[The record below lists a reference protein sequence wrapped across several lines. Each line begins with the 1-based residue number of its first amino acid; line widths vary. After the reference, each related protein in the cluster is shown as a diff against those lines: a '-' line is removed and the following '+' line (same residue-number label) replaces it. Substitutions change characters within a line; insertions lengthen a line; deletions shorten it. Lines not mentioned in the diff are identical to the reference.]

1 MNNFKSQCAAF
12 SRPIDPGQLLR
23 QGTGGRPDQAMDSA
37 WLLSLRVP
45 QAPRSN
51 TDPHVVAECPQ
62 PLARLHV
69 PWRKLVWARPDDDFP
84 EAAQANVRNC
94 PVVAADRVPES
105 GRNTSVAPDN
115 VVQQYPSGQHTFPT
129 PPPKAMAH
137 QADFPCA
144 LSAVPT
150 ANLSRPRSFRSVL
163 NPVPPSQTSPWATS
177 TVRPSR
183 DRCRQSHTPNF
194 STLSSPACG
203 QSGKPRCSFSCLIAW
218 SRIACTRETAS
229 TNCHDLLAWRG
240 QASRDARTVTL
251 VRAQLQHQG
260 RPQR

>member
-84 EAAQANVRNC
+84 EAAQAKALLMEWSPPISCATV
-94 PVVAADRVPES
+94 
-105 GRNTSVAPDN
+105 GR
-115 VVQQYPSGQHTFPT
+115 
-129 PPPKAMAH
+129 
-137 QADFPCA
+137 
-144 LSAVPT
+144 
-150 ANLSRPRSFRSVL
+150 
-163 NPVPPSQTSPWATS
+163 
-177 TVRPSR
+177 
-183 DRCRQSHTPNF
+183 
-194 STLSSPACG
+194 
-203 QSGKPRCSFSCLIAW
+203 
-218 SRIACTRETAS
+218 
-229 TNCHDLLAWRG
+229 
-240 QASRDARTVTL
+240 
-251 VRAQLQHQG
+251 
-260 RPQR
+260 

>member
-1 MNNFKSQCAAF
+1 MTAFKSQCTAF
-12 SRPIDPGQLLR
+12 SRPIDAGQLLR
-23 QGTGGRPDQAMDSA
+23 QGAAGRSDQAMDSA
-37 WLLSLRVP
+37 WLVSLRVP

-105 GRNTSVAPDN
+105 G
-115 VVQQYPSGQHTFPT
+115 QHTFPT

-150 ANLSRPRSFRSVL
+150 ANLSRLRSFRSVL
-163 NPVPPSQTSPWATS
+163 NPVPPSQTSPWATASMPTS
-177 TVRPSR
+177 TTNGFGCLPRKPR
-183 DRCRQSHTPNF
+183 
-194 STLSSPACG
+194 LSSQRSSRCLLKCSAWVRILKRAAAIMSLI
-203 QSGKPRCSFSCLIAW
+203 QSARNNGHDPYAYLKDVL
-218 SRIACTRETAS
+218 TRLPS
-229 TNCHDLLAWRG
+229 L
-240 QASRDARTVTL
+240 
-251 VRAQLQHQG
+251 
-260 RPQR
+260 

>member
-1 MNNFKSQCAAF
+1 MTAFKSQCTAF
-12 SRPIDPGQLLR
+12 SRPIDAGQLLR
-23 QGTGGRPDQAMDSA
+23 QGAAGRSDQAMDSA
-37 WLLSLRVP
+37 WLVSLRVP

-129 PPPKAMAH
+129 PPPKAMANI
-137 QADFPCA
+137 A
-144 LSAVPT
+144 LGYSLN
-150 ANLSRPRSFRSVL
+150 ANLDHKWIRLPTQKTTAIQPAFIPL
-163 NPVPPSQTSPWATS
+163 PSQMLG
-177 TVRPSR
+177 VG
-183 DRCRQSHTPNF
+183 SHTQ
-194 STLSSPACG
+194 A
-203 QSGKPRCSFSCLIAW
+203 RCCDHEF
-218 SRIACTRETAS
+218 
-229 TNCHDLLAWRG
+229 DPVG
-240 QASRDARTVTL
+240 
-251 VRAQLQHQG
+251 
-260 RPQR
+260 P

>member
-1 MNNFKSQCAAF
+1 MTAFKSQCTAF
-12 SRPIDPGQLLR
+12 SRPIDAGQLLR
-23 QGTGGRPDQAMDSA
+23 QGAAGRSDQAMDSA
-37 WLLSLRVP
+37 WLVSLRVP

-62 PLARLHV
+62 PLARLPV

-150 ANLSRPRSFRSVL
+150 ANLSRLRSFRSVL
-163 NPVPPSQTSPWATS
+163 NPVPPSQTSPWATASMPTS
-177 TVRPSR
+177 TTNGFGCLPRKPR
-183 DRCRQSHTPNF
+183 
-194 STLSSPACG
+194 LSSQRSSRCLLKCSAWVRILKRAAAIMSLI
-203 QSGKPRCSFSCLIAW
+203 QSARNNGHDPYAYLKDVL
-218 SRIACTRETAS
+218 TRLPS
-229 TNCHDLLAWRG
+229 L
-240 QASRDARTVTL
+240 
-251 VRAQLQHQG
+251 
-260 RPQR
+260 

>member
-1 MNNFKSQCAAF
+1 MQCAAF
-12 SRPIDPGQLLR
+12 SRPIDAGQLLR

-45 QAPRSN
+45 QVPRSN
-51 TDPHVVAECPQ
+51 TDPHVITERPQ
-62 PLARLHV
+62 PLARAHV
-69 PWRKLVWARPDDDFP
+69 PWRKLVWARPADDFP

-115 VVQQYPSGQHTFPT
+115 VVQQYPSVQHTFPT

-137 QADFPCA
+137 QADFPCP

-163 NPVPPSQTSPWATS
+163 NPVPPSQTSPWATASMPTSS
-177 TVRPSR
+177 TNGFGCIPRKPRLSSQRSSRCLLKCSAR
-183 DRCRQSHTPNF
+183 DRMLKCAAAIMSLIQSARNNGHDPYAYLKDVLTRLPTQRA
-194 STLSSPACG
+194 SEIAELLPHRWHPA
-203 QSGKPRCSFSCLIAW
+203 
-218 SRIACTRETAS
+218 
-229 TNCHDLLAWRG
+229 
-240 QASRDARTVTL
+240 
-251 VRAQLQHQG
+251 
-260 RPQR
+260 

>member
-1 MNNFKSQCAAF
+1 
-12 SRPIDPGQLLR
+12 
-23 QGTGGRPDQAMDSA
+23 MDSA
-37 WLLSLRVP
+37 WFVSLRVP
-45 QAPRSN
+45 QVPRSN

-105 GRNTSVAPDN
+105 GRNTSVAPGN

-163 NPVPPSQTSPWATS
+163 NPVPLSQTSPWAYSLNANLVHKWFRLLIQKT
-177 TVRPSR
+177 TAIQPAFIPLPSQMLGAGSHAQA
-183 DRCRQSHTPNF
+183 RCCDHEFDPVG
-194 STLSSPACG
+194 P
-203 QSGKPRCSFSCLIAW
+203 
-218 SRIACTRETAS
+218 
-229 TNCHDLLAWRG
+229 
-240 QASRDARTVTL
+240 
-251 VRAQLQHQG
+251 
-260 RPQR
+260 

>member
-1 MNNFKSQCAAF
+1 MQCAAF
-12 SRPIDPGQLLR
+12 SRPIDAGQLLR

-51 TDPHVVAECPQ
+51 TEPHVVAECPQ
-62 PLARLHV
+62 PLACLHV

-163 NPVPPSQTSPWATS
+163 NPVPPSQTSPWATASMPTSS
-177 TVRPSR
+177 TNGFASLPRKPR
-183 DRCRQSHTPNF
+183 
-194 STLSSPACG
+194 LSSQRSSRCLLKCSARVRMLKRAAAIMSLIQSARNNGHDPYAYLKDVLRRLPTQRASEIAELLPHRWHPA
-203 QSGKPRCSFSCLIAW
+203 
-218 SRIACTRETAS
+218 
-229 TNCHDLLAWRG
+229 
-240 QASRDARTVTL
+240 
-251 VRAQLQHQG
+251 
-260 RPQR
+260 